1 MLTIIME
8 CRDQEPE
15 LAQTLSV
22 LVPGAVQG
30 LVSDVIILDH
40 GSRDGSARVADAA
53 GARFHLQWD
62 MKDIVRSARGEWL
75 LMLEP
80 GSRPQ
85 TGWVEEIMEFIAL
98 SKTPGRLSASRRWR
112 KPFFQRIGRRA
123 KPLENGF
130 LLSKRQALNL
140 AKSGMML
147 EGFAAGQVAQKLHS
161 EIIPAWVL
169 ERKTI

>member
-1 MLTIIME
+1 MLTVIME

-22 LVPGAVQG
+22 LVSGAVQG

-40 GSRDGSARVADAA
+40 GSKDGSARVADAA
-53 GARFHLQWD
+53 GARFHLHWD

-85 TGWVEEIMEFIAL
+85 TGWVEEMMEFIAL
-98 SKTPGRLSASRRWR
+98 SRTPARLSASRRWR
-112 KPFFQRIGRRA
+112 KPFFQRIARKTR
-123 KPLENGF
+123 PLETGF
-130 LLSKRQALNL
+130 LISKPQALTL
-140 AKSGMML
+140 SKSGMKL
-147 EGFAAGQVAQKLHS
+147 EGFAAGQAAKKLHA

-169 ERKTI
+169 KATR

>member
-22 LVPGAVQG
+22 LVSGAVQG

-62 MKDIVRSARGEWL
+62 MKDIVRSARGDWL
-75 LMLEP
+75 FLLEP

-85 TGWVEEIMEFIAL
+85 SGWVEEIMEFIAL
-98 SKTPGRLSASRRWR
+98 SKTPARLSASRRWR
-112 KPFFQRIGRRA
+112 KPFFQRITHRA
-123 KPLENGF
+123 RPLENGF
-130 LLSKRQALNL
+130 LLSRRQALTL
-140 AKSGMML
+140 VKSGMKL
-147 EGFAAGQVAQKLHS
+147 EGFATGQAAKKLHA
-161 EIIPAWVL
+161 EIIPAWASVAA
-169 ERKTI
+169 R